1 MIDDEAQTLDPLAQ
15 KLPTIVALN
24 AVSAIA
30 QLAQMG
36 IVYPLIALWLADK
49 NISASEIGLVGS
61 AQWAGMLFGIL
72 YAPHLMHAT
81 KARTLVIIGCV
92 GSGLAALVMPWI
104 PASMLFPWCMV
115 SAVFGFGIGLRW
127 IGNESW
133 LYSIISGAQRGRVV
147 GIHETFIHLSQ
158 TIGPLLIAWMG
169 IATTNIFYFGAA
181 FAGAAVLPLFWANI
195 PMRTINAEK
204 PATVHRFLLGMARD
218 IKHGFGIRLGFLAG
232 VIDGV
237 LFGMLAVY
245 EVRSGAS
252 TEQAAVI
259 MTVFGVGGLLTSAPF
274 GWLSDK
280 YGLSFATATTASI
293 GAAAALMLW
302 GGLSIMHWPAVFILG
317 AVAGCL
323 LTLAIIACSEQAA
336 REYKNMSIAMSEIS
350 IAFTVGTIIGPVLVG
365 AGMDALGLWI
375 FPALTLLLS
384 VTVLLQSTGTGLVTI
399 FSKDKKR

>member
-1 MIDDEAQTLDPLAQ
+1 MSASMPHTDPLAH

-61 AQWAGMLFGIL
+61 MQWTGMLLGIL

-81 KARTLVIIGCV
+81 KARTIVILGCV
-92 GSGLAALVMPWI
+92 GSGVAALIMPWI
-104 PASMLFPWCMV
+104 PAQMIFAWCVV
-115 SAVFGFGIGLRW
+115 SALFGMGIGLRW

-158 TIGPLLIAWMG
+158 AIGPLLIAWIG
-169 IATTNIFYFGAA
+169 IASANIFYFGAA
-181 FAGAAVLPLFWANI
+181 VAVAAVLPLFWANI
-195 PMRTINAEK
+195 PMQSIDGDK
-204 PATVHRFLLGMARD
+204 PAAVHHFLIGMLRD
-218 IKHGFGIRLGFLAG
+218 IPHVFGIRIGFLAG
-232 VIDGV
+232 VVDGV

-245 EVRSGAS
+245 EVKSGVS

-259 MTVFGVGGLLTSAPF
+259 MTVFGVGGLLASAPL
-274 GWLSDK
+274 GWMSDK
-280 YGLSFATATTASI
+280 YGVSFASANCALI
-293 GAAAALMLW
+293 GMVGGAMLW
-302 GGLSIMHWPAVFILG
+302 THIGWMHWPAVFLLG

-323 LTLAIIACSEQAA
+323 LTLAIIAGTEQAA
-336 REYKNMSIAMSEIS
+336 SEQKNMSVAMSEIS
-350 IAFTVGTIIGPVLVG
+350 IAFTIGTIIGPVLQG
-365 AGMDALGLWI
+365 AAMDALGLWT
-375 FPALTLLLS
+375 FPAMTLLLCGA
-384 VTVLLQSTGTGLVTI
+384 VLLMNLLMAQ
-399 FSKDKKR
+399 R

>member
-1 MIDDEAQTLDPLAQ
+1 MQHADPLAQ

-30 QLAQMG
+30 QLSQMG
-36 IVYPLIALWLADK
+36 IIYPLIALWLADK

-61 AQWAGMLFGIL
+61 MQWTGMLFGIL
-72 YAPHLMHAT
+72 YAPHLMHVT
-81 KARTLVIIGCV
+81 RARTIVILGCV
-92 GSGLAALVMPWI
+92 GSGVAALAMPWI
-104 PASMLFPWCMV
+104 PPPMIILWCLA

-158 TIGPLLIAWMG
+158 AIGPLLIAWVG
-169 IATTNIFYFGAA
+169 IATGNIFYFGAA
-181 FAGAAVLPLFWANI
+181 VAAAAVVPLFWANI
-195 PMRTINAEK
+195 PMQVIHTDK
-204 PATVHRFLLGMARD
+204 PAAVHHFLIGMLRD
-218 IKHGFGIRLGFLAG
+218 IKHVFGIRLGFLAG
-232 VIDGV
+232 VLDGV

-252 TEQAAVI
+252 TEQAAVV
-259 MTVFGVGGLLTSAPF
+259 MTVFGIGGLLTSAPF

-280 YGLSFATATTASI
+280 YGVSFASAASALI
-293 GAAAALMLW
+293 GVAGALMLSS
-302 GGLSIMHWPAVFILG
+302 GLSWMHWPAVFLLG

-336 REYKNMSIAMSEIS
+336 RENKNMSVAMSEIS
-350 IAFTVGTIIGPVLVG
+350 IAFTIGTIIGPVVQG
-365 AGMDALGLWI
+365 AAMDSLGLWT
-375 FPALTLLLS
+375 FPAMTILLC
-384 VTVLLQSTGTGLVTI
+384 VAVLLMNLITARRRL
-399 FSKDKKR
+399 